1 VPERSSPAAPGP
13 LSQLRFWAAWWVVL
27 GALWLLLDDTVAL
40 PELIAGA
47 VAAAVGATA
56 VSLVRAREVVVLRP
70 RARWIRRGWRPVL
83 QVLPDL
89 RLLLLALWRR
99 VVRRREVTGSFR
111 AVPFRARAD
120 AGERAAGEALAIAA
134 GSFGPNTYVIDV
146 DGERELLLMHQ
157 LLPGKDVARS
167 ADPLELG

>member
-1 VPERSSPAAPGP
+1 M
-13 LSQLRFWAAWWVVL
+13 SQLGFWAGWWVIL

-47 VAAAVGATA
+47 IAAAAGATA
-56 VSLVRAREVVVLRP
+56 VSLVRAQGILSLRP
-70 RARWIRRGWRPVL
+70 RARWTRRAWRPVVR
-83 QVLPDL
+83 VLPDV

-99 VVRRREVTGSFR
+99 VVRGQQVTSAFR

-120 AGERAAGEALAIAA
+120 AAERAAGEALAIAA
-134 GSFGPNTYVIDV
+134 GSFGPNTYVLDV
-146 DGERELLLMHQ
+146 DAERELLLVHQ
-157 LLPGKDVARS
+157 LVPGAELARS